1 MDFLEKISNR
11 FLRTN
16 SHLCIGLDPDP
27 QKIPE
32 PFGKTPDQIFHF
44 LDEVIE
50 ATSEYALALKPNLAY
65 FEALGLEGIRLFEK
79 VLKTIPE
86 DILVIAD
93 AKRGDIGPSS
103 KKYAYALLEQ
113 FGCDAITVSPYMGYD
128 SIEPFLNYKDKGI
141 FVLCLTSNSG
151 ANDFQVPNLYLQ
163 VAEAIR
169 EKSGPMPFLIPG
181 IGAQGGSLEKTLK
194 AVQDGTRVP
203 CLINASRSI
212 LYPESSVF
220 NEFKETQEFSSK
232 DCISSSRHAARE
244 LHQKIRNCLEK

>member
-1 MDFLEKISNR
+1 
-11 FLRTN
+11 
-16 SHLCIGLDPDP
+16 
-27 QKIPE
+27 
-32 PFGKTPDQIFHF
+32 
-44 LDEVIE
+44 
-50 ATSEYALALKPNLAY
+50 
-65 FEALGLEGIRLFEK
+65 
-79 VLKTIPE
+79 
-86 DILVIAD
+86 
-93 AKRGDIGPSS
+93 
-103 KKYAYALLEQ
+103 
-113 FGCDAITVSPYMGYD
+113 MGYD

-163 VAEAIR
+163 VAEKVREWNVHSNLGLVVGATHPERVLAIR

-181 IGAQGGSLEKTLK
+181 IGAQGGALEKTLK

-212 LYPESSVF
+212 LYPEKSAVF

-232 DCISSSRHAARE
+232 HCISSSRNAARE

>member
-1 MDFLEKISNR
+1 
-11 FLRTN
+11 
-16 SHLCIGLDPDP
+16 
-27 QKIPE
+27 
-32 PFGKTPDQIFHF
+32 
-44 LDEVIE
+44 
-50 ATSEYALALKPNLAY
+50 
-65 FEALGLEGIRLFEK
+65 
-79 VLKTIPE
+79 
-86 DILVIAD
+86 
-93 AKRGDIGPSS
+93 
-103 KKYAYALLEQ
+103 
-113 FGCDAITVSPYMGYD
+113 MGYD

-163 VAEAIR
+163 IAEKVREWNVHSNLGLVVGATHPERVLAIR

-181 IGAQGGSLEKTLK
+181 IGAQGGALEITFK

-212 LYPESSVF
+212 LYPEKSAIF

-232 DCISSSRHAARE
+232 DCISSSRDAARE

>member
-1 MDFLEKISNR
+1 MNFI
-11 FLRTN
+11 
-16 SHLCIGLDPDP
+16 
-27 QKIPE
+27 
-32 PFGKTPDQIFHF
+32 TPTQIFHF
-44 LDEVIE
+44 LEEVIE

-86 DILVIAD
+86 DIPVIAD

-113 FGCDAITVSPYMGYD
+113 FGCDAITVNPYMGYD

-163 VAEAIR
+163 IAEKVR
-169 EKSGPMPFLIPG
+169 EWNVHSNLGLVVGATYP
-181 IGAQGGSLEKTLK
+181 IGAQGGALEKTLE

-212 LYPESSVF
+212 LYPEKSVVL

-232 DCISSSRHAARE
+232 DCISSSRHAAHE